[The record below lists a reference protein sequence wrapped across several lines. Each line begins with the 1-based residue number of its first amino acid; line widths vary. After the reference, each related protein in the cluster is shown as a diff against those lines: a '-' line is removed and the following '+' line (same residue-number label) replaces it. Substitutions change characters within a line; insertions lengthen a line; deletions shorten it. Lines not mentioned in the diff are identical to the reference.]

1 MSLISNAISGIGN
14 NLGGIKST
22 PDFNLDDSTFADL
35 LEKQLLN
42 KIDSQK
48 NNTITGLGMPAGFQI
63 ENLDGTEF
71 SETAQDQ
78 MEAIGEKINIE
89 ENNISNP
96 FDMDHNGDVT
106 GHEAISFFSSLL
118 NSDTKGDNARSELFD
133 FAKKQAANF
142 YNKYSKTVVNN
153 LEDFATDIKSIIN

>member
-1 MSLISNAISGIGN
+1 MSLISNAINGIGN
-14 NLGGIKST
+14 NLGGIKAT

-42 KIDSQK
+42 KIDSQE

-118 NSDTKGDNARSELFD
+118 NSDTKGNNARSELFD

-142 YNKYSKTVVNN
+142 YNKYSKTVVYNISELAADVKSLN
-153 LEDFATDIKSIIN
+153 L

>member
-14 NLGGIKST
+14 NLGGIKAT

-35 LEKQLLN
+35 LKKQLQN
-42 KIDSQK
+42 KIDSQE

-89 ENNISNP
+89 KNNISNP
-96 FDMDHNGDVT
+96 FDMNNNGDVT

-118 NSDTKGDNARSELFD
+118 NNDTKGDNAKSELFD
-133 FAKKQAANF
+133 FAKKQAAEF

-153 LEDFATDIKSIIN
+153 LNEFATDIKSIIN

>member
-42 KIDSQK
+42 KIDSQE

-133 FAKKQAANF
+133 FAKKQATNF
-142 YNKYSKTVVNN
+142 YNTYSKSFVTD
-153 LEDFATDIKSIIN
+153 LKDFVDDIKKIS

>member
-14 NLGGIKST
+14 NLGGIKAT

-35 LEKQLLN
+35 LEKQLQN
-42 KIDSQK
+42 KIDSQE
-48 NNTITGLGMPAGFQI
+48 NSTITGLGMPAGFQI

-96 FDMDHNGDVT
+96 FDMDNNGDVT

-118 NSDTKGDNARSELFD
+118 NNDTKGDNARSELFD

-142 YNKYSKTVVNN
+142 YNTYSKSFVTD
-153 LEDFATDIKSIIN
+153 LKDFVEDIKSIS

>member
-14 NLGGIKST
+14 NLGGIKTT

-42 KIDSQK
+42 KIDSQE

-118 NSDTKGDNARSELFD
+118 NSDTKGNNARSELFD

-142 YNKYSKTVVNN
+142 YNKYSKTVVYNISELAADVKSLN
-153 LEDFATDIKSIIN
+153 L

>member
-14 NLGGIKST
+14 NLGGIKAT

-42 KIDSQK
+42 KIDSQE

-78 MEAIGEKINIE
+78 MEAIGEKINIK

-118 NSDTKGDNARSELFD
+118 NSDTKGNNARSELFD

-142 YNKYSKTVVNN
+142 YNTYSKSFVTD
-153 LEDFATDIKSIIN
+153 LKDFVEDIKSIS

>member
-14 NLGGIKST
+14 NLGGIKAT

-35 LEKQLLN
+35 LEKQLQN
-42 KIDSQK
+42 KIDSQE
-48 NNTITGLGMPAGFQI
+48 NSTITGLGMPAGFQI
-63 ENLDGTEF
+63 ENLDGSEF

-96 FDMDHNGDVT
+96 FDMDNNGDVT

-118 NSDTKGDNARSELFD
+118 NNDTKGDNARSELFD
-133 FAKKQAANF
+133 FAKKQAAEF

-153 LEDFATDIKSIIN
+153 LNEFATDIKSIIN

>member
-14 NLGGIKST
+14 NLGGIKAT

-35 LEKQLLN
+35 LEKQLQN
-42 KIDSQK
+42 KIDSQE
-48 NNTITGLGMPAGFQI
+48 NRSITGLGMPAGFQI

-96 FDMDHNGDVT
+96 FDMDNNGDVT

-118 NSDTKGDNARSELFD
+118 NNDTKGDNAKSELFD

-153 LEDFATDIKSIIN
+153 LNEFATDIKSIIN